1 MTKIKSKKLA
11 RLELNNEK
19 FNQGAEDFEIWFK
32 NNENLF
38 LTELNA
44 LAKMV
49 TKPEKCVSI
58 GIGNGLFAEKL
69 GIKRGVEPSQA
80 MADLARA
87 KGIEVKAGQAENLPF
102 ADQSIEQ
109 ILLGTILAYVEDK
122 QKAVA
127 EAYRV
132 LKKGGEIII
141 SILPAESSFAQ
152 LYRLAFLE
160 GHYRTQ
166 VSPEYP
172 YPMDFLAGTDWIST
186 QELIKI
192 MEEIGFK
199 NLEFIQTL
207 TKHPKYVNEEVEKA
221 IQGYKKGDYVVV
233 KGGK

>member
-1 MTKIKSKKLA
+1 MTKLKSEKMNS
-11 RLELNNEK
+11 LELNMEK
-19 FNQGAEDFEIWFK
+19 FNQGAADFEIWFK
-32 NNENLF
+32 NNENIF

-69 GIKRGVEPSQA
+69 GIKRGVEPSHA

-87 KGIEVKAGQAENLPF
+87 RGIEVKAGKAEALPF

-122 QKAVA
+122 EKAVA

-132 LKKGGEIII
+132 LKKGGEVII
-141 SILPAESSFAQ
+141 SILAAESSFAL

-160 GHYRTQ
+160 GHYRTMI
-166 VSPEYP
+166 SPQYP
-172 YPMDFLAGTDWIST
+172 YPMDFLAGTDWISSP
-186 QELIKI
+186 ELIAI
-192 MEEIGFK
+192 MKKIGFK
-199 NLEFIQTL
+199 DLKFRQTL
-207 TKHPKYVNEEVEKA
+207 TKHPRYANEEVEES
-221 IQGYKKGDYVVV
+221 IPGYKKGDYVVIKGV
-233 KGGK
+233 K